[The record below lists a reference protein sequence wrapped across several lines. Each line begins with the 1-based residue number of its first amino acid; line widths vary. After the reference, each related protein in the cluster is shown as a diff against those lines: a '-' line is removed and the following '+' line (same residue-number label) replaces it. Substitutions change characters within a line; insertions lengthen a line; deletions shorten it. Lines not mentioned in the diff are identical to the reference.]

1 MVLRYVV
8 QKVID
13 DGRTCAVLPPP
24 VKMGRLAAGY
34 ATAPRSKALYPPGLC
49 CMMSQIAV
57 QASECAQPCDRL
69 APDPLYP
76 IATHLEEM
84 YQIVKSDQEDGHD
97 FIEGPQPN

>member
-1 MVLRYVV
+1 M
-8 QKVID
+8 I
-13 DGRTCAVLPPP
+13 
-24 VKMGRLAAGY
+24 
-34 ATAPRSKALYPPGLC
+34 
-49 CMMSQIAV
+49 SQIAV
-57 QASECAQPCDRL
+57 QVSECAQPCDRL